1 MSKTSKTHIYCYD
14 DHRGFSEDVRKRFSD
29 PSRYR
34 VLSFQ
39 TREEFIGCLEQER
52 EHKYCKVA
60 IFGLHDT
67 QEQITMVD
75 QLTMDVKKID
85 PRTGL
90 ILLGPPEKMDI
101 IKKAVRF
108 NIDAYI
114 PKNSNAILRIHNAVK
129 KLISENGISVFR
141 KKSLISMYMLLG
153 FLLLAVI
160 LIIVARFRLPQY
172 F

>member
-1 MSKTSKTHIYCYD
+1 MSKNAKAHIYCYD

-29 PSRYR
+29 PARYR

-39 TREEFIGCLEQER
+39 TREEFLGCLEQER

-67 QEQITMVD
+67 QEQIGMID
-75 QLTMDVKKID
+75 QLTMEAKKID
-85 PRTGL
+85 SQTGL
-90 ILLGPPEKMDI
+90 ILLGPPDKMDI
-101 IKKAVRF
+101 IKKTVRF

-114 PKNSNAILRIHNAVK
+114 PKNSNSVLRIHNAVK
-129 KLISENGISVFR
+129 KLISENSILVFR
-141 KKSLISMYMLLG
+141 KKSIISTYMLLG
-153 FLLLAVI
+153 FLLLSII
-160 LIIVARFRLPQY
+160 LIVVAWFRLPEY